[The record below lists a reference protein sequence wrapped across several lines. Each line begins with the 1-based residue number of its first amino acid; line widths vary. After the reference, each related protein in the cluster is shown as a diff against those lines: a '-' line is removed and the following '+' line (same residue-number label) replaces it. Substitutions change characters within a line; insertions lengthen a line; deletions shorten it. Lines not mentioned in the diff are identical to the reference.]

1 MISIKIFESFDK
13 NLEKIF
19 KDIIKKN
26 KINIFQSEEWIKSNI
41 KIYNKNKYTKVIFV
55 VYFKENQPCRTTVEV
70 VSLPTPIAIELKC
83 IATID

>member
-1 MISIKIFESFDK
+1 MISIKIFDSFDK

-41 KIYNKNKYTKVIFV
+41 KIYNKNKCTKIIFGL
-55 VYFKENQPCRTTVEV
+55 F
-70 VSLPTPIAIELKC
+70 
-83 IATID
+83 